1 MKVFISY
8 SVHDLRLVAF
18 IADQIRPHAEPV
30 FWTQNQAPGHDA
42 WRTIFDW
49 IETSDCVIV
58 VITDAVVQRGESVNQ
73 EIGFAKGKGKLVIPL
88 VAPAVP
94 KDRLGC
100 LHGITHLPLDPERFP
115 EAMERLK
122 TALAGL
128 AKQKQRNA
136 WITAGLVAFGLL
148 ALSNAEEEE
157 EEETDAP

>member
-8 SVHDLRLVAF
+8 SVKDLRLVGF

-30 FWTQNQAPGHDA
+30 YWTQNQAPGQDA

-49 IETSDCVIV
+49 IDTADCVIA
-58 VITDAVVQRGESVNQ
+58 VITDAVVERGESVNQ

-100 LHGITHLPLDPERFP
+100 LHGITYLPIDRDHFP
-115 EAMERLK
+115 QTMDRLK
-122 TALAGL
+122 LALTAMAA
-128 AKQKQRNA
+128 AKQKNA
-136 WITAGLVAFGLL
+136 WVTLGIVALILWGLSEG
-148 ALSNAEEEE
+148 
-157 EEETDAP
+157 

>member
-8 SVHDLRLVAF
+8 SVKDLRLVGF

-49 IETSDCVIV
+49 IDSADCVIA
-58 VITDAVVQRGESVNQ
+58 VITDAVVERGESVNQ

-100 LHGITHLPLDPERFP
+100 LHGITYLPLDRDRFP
-115 EAMERLK
+115 EAMDRLK
-122 TALAGL
+122 RTLAGL
-128 AKQKQRNA
+128 AEQKQRDA
-136 WITAGLVAFGLL
+136 WVLL
-148 ALSNAEEEE
+148 GIAALAVWGMSKG
-157 EEETDAP
+157 